1 MVFYSLY
8 TAKCNKTRVKYCAV
22 YVKKASNGKLSDD
35 VKDKT
40 LPFLYTALQKDS
52 HLIEENCNAHGQNH
66 DFYHSIK
73 YIPHIMRAKLNTEA
87 VYKRCLKAGE
97 RYYRDMLSFIL
108 EIS

>member
-8 TAKCNKTRVKYCAV
+8 TAKCHKTRVKYCAV

-40 LPFLYTALQKDS
+40 LPFLYTILQNNS

-73 YIPHIMRAKLNTEA
+73 YIPHITRAKLNTEA
-87 VYKRCLKAGE
+87 VYE
-97 RYYRDMLSFIL
+97 R
-108 EIS
+108 